1 MQESRPWKN
10 LIILLL
16 VVLLHSLGCAVQ
28 RVAIPEIRDTPR
40 KGLNLSKPVIFSVVD
55 ARSNKERSQEA
66 ITSIRNGLFY
76 IYGNSLK
83 WAEYFEKIPAGN
95 VAVKI
100 RLKANEANFGVRRV
114 PIAYVQNRFSSTL
127 AVVPNNWV
135 NVVSVASTQQT
146 LLAMSFVP
154 QGRWIGTSWLEVEIV
169 DKRVGDSESVNFP
182 IVAEQEEPNTW
193 GYKSASKATNKS
205 WGMVSQHLL
214 QILDSMFLA
223 LRDQDY

>member
-1 MQESRPWKN
+1 MQVFRMGKN
-10 LIILLL
+10 LMFLLPL
-16 VVLLHSLGCAVQ
+16 VLLHALGCAAQ
-28 RVAIPEIRDTPR
+28 RVAVPEILDTPR
-40 KGLNLSKPVIFSVVD
+40 RGLSLTKPVIFSVLD
-55 ARSNKERSQEA
+55 ARTNKERSQEA
-66 ITSIRNGLFY
+66 MTSMKNGLTN

-83 WAEYFEKIPAGN
+83 WAEYFEKIPAGK

-114 PIAYVQNRFSSTL
+114 PIAYVQNSFSSTL
-127 AVVPNNWV
+127 AVTPNNWV

-154 QGRWIGTSWLEVEIV
+154 QGWWIGTSWLEIEIV
-169 DKRVGDSESVNFP
+169 DKRVGDSERLNFP

-205 WGMVSQHLL
+205 WGIVSQHLL
-214 QILDSMFLA
+214 QILDTMFLA

>member
-1 MQESRPWKN
+1 MRESRMRID
-10 LIILLL
+10 LVFFLVLVLLL
-16 VVLLHSLGCAVQ
+16 PLGCAVQ

-40 KGLNLSKPVIFSVVD
+40 KGLNLAKPVIFSVLD
-55 ARSNKERSQEA
+55 ARTDKERSQEA
-66 ITSIRNGLFY
+66 ITSMRIGLSY
-76 IYGNSLK
+76 IYGSSLI

-114 PIAYVQNRFSSTL
+114 PIAYVQNRFSATL
-127 AVVPNNWV
+127 AVAPNNWV

-169 DKRVGDSESVNFP
+169 DKRVGESESVNFP

-223 LRDQDY
+223 LRDQEY